1 MLTDTLHHVVHRPPV
16 RDWDAVSAG
25 ADAIFATIDALPLP
39 PAGTRRH
46 LRELWTYRLRAA
58 DVEALLADARPVRLS
73 IHGMHTP
80 DLGFLAAQP
89 QLDALAIDWNNK
101 LRALEALAALTG
113 LTVLSLQDLR
123 HVRDLSPLARLTGLR
138 GLNVSGGIDT
148 KFAMDTLDPLAG
160 LPQLE
165 ELMLASV
172 RIGDGRLDALAALP
186 ALKRLEIANNAA
198 SFEEFAR
205 LAARRPD
212 IACDKLRPYVQL
224 DGTPP
229 PGVDPAVALDMIGD
243 ARVMVVGKHGP
254 FLRARADRDRLL
266 RYCERFEALKAA
278 A

>member
-1 MLTDTLHHVVHRPPV
+1 MLTDTLHHVAYRPQA
-16 RDWDAVSAG
+16 RDWGAVAAG
-25 ADAIFATIDALPLP
+25 ADAIFATVDALPLP
-39 PAGTRRH
+39 PAEARRH

-58 DVEALLADARPVRLS
+58 EVETLLADARPARLS
-73 IHGMHTP
+73 VHGMHTP
-80 DLGFLAAQP
+80 DLGFLGVQT

-101 LRALEALAALTG
+101 LRTLDALVPLTG

-123 HVRDLSPLARLTGLR
+123 HVRDLLPLGRLTNLR

-186 ALKRLEIANNAA
+186 ALQRLEIANNAA
-198 SFEEFAR
+198 SFEAFAR
-205 LAARRPD
+205 LAALRPD

-229 PGVDPAVALDMIGD
+229 PGVDPAVALDLIGD
-243 ARVMVVGKHGP
+243 ARVMVVGRHGP
-254 FLRARADRDRLL
+254 FLRARTDRDRLL
-266 RYCERFEALKAA
+266 RYCEKFEALKAA